1 MDFPQPYW
9 RRLASNNLLRS
20 LNREIRRQT
29 DVVQV
34 FPDHP
39 SLLRLVGAL
48 LMEVDTEWAVGR
60 RYFSVQ
66 SMHQLIPA
74 PLLIP
79 EEVLD
84 HTVS

>member
-1 MDFPQPYW
+1 MDFPQPHW

-20 LNREIRRQT
+20 LNREIRRRT